1 MNVNNLKELAQII
14 SLAQDIRE
22 ASFKPN
28 EDTPAFLLG
37 RYTCSRYDS
46 AIKAASQITKLPHE
60 HMIVEAIARIV
71 YLLNTGMWNDVSAWS
86 RDILKLPEP
95 EHEPEGETE

>member
-1 MNVNNLKELAQII
+1 MKIEDLKELAQII

-22 ASFKPN
+22 ESFKPN
-28 EDTPAFLLG
+28 EDTQAFLPG
-37 RYTCSRYDS
+37 HYTCNRYDS

-60 HMIVEAIARIV
+60 HMIVKAIAQIV

-86 RDILKLPEP
+86 RDILKLPE
-95 EHEPEGETE
+95 GETE